1 MNNLQVCETNMP
13 EIKVWNGQRVVTFKD
28 IDTVH
33 GRKSGIAKK
42 NFDRNKKHFIE
53 NEDYYM
59 VTKGSLKGTNCP
71 NENYNLKNIPPRGMM
86 LLTESGYLMIVKSF
100 TDDLSWDVQRQ
111 LVNGYFKVKEVAN
124 SAPIALPAQSTS
136 AVPKKRS
143 WYDMNKEKLDK
154 AKNVA
159 PGGIKQIYHK
169 ILSKLGKTYD
179 LNAAKEIY
187 KRELGYYPTYAMDI
201 IPYFPELL
209 NEANQMLDE
218 LLDLL

>member
-1 MNNLQVCETNMP
+1 MNDLQICEPNMP

-28 IDTVH
+28 IDKVH
-33 GRKSGIAKK
+33 GRKAGIAKK

-59 VTKGSLKGTNCP
+59 VTKNSLKGTNCP
-71 NENYNLKNIPPRGMM
+71 NENLGFKNIPPKGMIA
-86 LLTESGYLMIVKSF
+86 LTESGYLMIVKSF

-111 LVNGYFKVKEVAN
+111 LVNGYFKGKEVAI
-124 SAPIALPAQSTS
+124 STPIALPVQSTS